1 MPIDAAMGRLT
12 FWLAQEVA
20 VTLLGIVAVYD
31 LALQP
36 WLRVWLPLP
45 VGQFHRT
52 DTTAKQQRRGGLRL
66 PVCALMLRWLLLA
79 FCGCCYLGF
88 RAWLTADS
96 GKATLEG
103 SQLLRRAENPFARPF
118 SESSWSYT
126 ASLLYLQA
134 FYGKLLLS
142 VSGDLCCEYSYNC
155 IPTVDSVA
163 DPRNLGTMVFW
174 LGLAWLVRWAV
185 LRHACFWQEQAGCD
199 STVPGRDAITVTH
212 AAAENGVP
220 IRQPCDDD
228 QTTGVCTRSTVMA
241 VRRGKKDGEK
251 LTNGTDDVQP
261 ELHGAYALCALS
273 WLMLPMLPASNLFFT
288 VGTLVAERLLYM
300 PSIGFVLLF
309 AHALVAVVKTCKLV
323 GKVAVWS
330 VFVVLV
336 AVSCERTISRTEDWL
351 DDEALYSS
359 AVQVCPDSAKNR
371 HQLGQIYMNQAADLK
386 AAAFSFDKGDSGVTT
401 VAAEEISEMTAKAL
415 HQFEAVQV
423 RTLYPLA
430 LRNLNALPAILDPP
444 SNSERCVGVTGDRS
458 IVL

>member
-1 MPIDAAMGRLT
+1 
-12 FWLAQEVA
+12 
-20 VTLLGIVAVYD
+20 
-31 LALQP
+31 
-36 WLRVWLPLP
+36 
-45 VGQFHRT
+45 
-52 DTTAKQQRRGGLRL
+52 
-66 PVCALMLRWLLLA
+66 
-79 FCGCCYLGF
+79 
-88 RAWLTADS
+88 
-96 GKATLEG
+96 
-103 SQLLRRAENPFARPF
+103 
-118 SESSWSYT
+118 
-126 ASLLYLQA
+126 
-134 FYGKLLLS
+134 
-142 VSGDLCCEYSYNC
+142 
-155 IPTVDSVA
+155 
-163 DPRNLGTMVFW
+163 
-174 LGLAWLVRWAV
+174 
-185 LRHACFWQEQAGCD
+185 
-199 STVPGRDAITVTH
+199 
-212 AAAENGVP
+212 
-220 IRQPCDDD
+220 
-228 QTTGVCTRSTVMA
+228 MA

>member
-1 MPIDAAMGRLT
+1 MRGARCSLRCDPASPESREIRIHNRCCNGLT
-12 FWLAQEVA
+12 HVLPEQEVA

-45 VGQFHRT
+45 VGRFHQNDMT
-52 DTTAKQQRRGGLRL
+52 VNQQRRRALGL
-66 PVCALMLRWLLLA
+66 PVCALVLRWLLLA
-79 FCGCCYLGF
+79 FCGCCYLGI

-118 SESSWSYT
+118 IESSWSYT

-155 IPTVDSVA
+155 IPIVESVA
-163 DPRNLGTMVFW
+163 DPRNLGTMAFW
-174 LGLAWLVRWAV
+174 FGLAWLVRWAV
-185 LRHACFWQEQAGCD
+185 LRHACFWQARAGCN
-199 STVPGRDAITVTH
+199 STVPCRDALVTH
-212 AAAENGVP
+212 AAAENCVTKG
-220 IRQPCDDD
+220 QPCDDD
-228 QTTGVCTRSTVMA
+228 QITDECTR
-241 VRRGKKDGEK
+241 RRGKKEGEK
-251 LTNGTDDVQP
+251 LTDGTDDVQT
-261 ELHGAYALCALS
+261 ELHGAYAFCALS

-309 AHALVAVVKTCKLV
+309 AHALVEVAKSYELAGKL
-323 GKVAVWS
+323 AVWS
-330 VFVVLV
+330 VFVVVV
-336 AVSCERTISRTEDWL
+336 AISCERTISRTEDWF

-386 AAAFSFDKGDSGVTT
+386 AVALSFDNRDSGVTT

-423 RTLYPLA
+423 RTLLCTRTPSSHHHA
-430 LRNLNALPAILDPP
+430 CDSRTP
-444 SNSERCVGVTGDRS
+444 SN
-458 IVL
+458 